1 MLNFSR
7 QQWVTLASGL
17 QPTTDVDDE
26 GAAKAGVQAAGK
38 ITLELPLVSRP
49 LLVALRKA
57 HDEAV
62 ADGPDADVVCQGLR
76 VAWACGTMKDALVYD
91 VFPLLTMSE
100 VCSCHGRKRK
110 RKRSDDSGLLEAASR
125 IMEEDE
131 AATAL
136 MKEGVADD
144 NEIIIGM
151 IFQVFH
157 LYNFM

>member
-1 MLNFSR
+1 M
-7 QQWVTLASGL
+7 
-17 QPTTDVDDE
+17 
-26 GAAKAGVQAAGK
+26 
-38 ITLELPLVSRP
+38 VSRP

-125 IMEEDE
+125 IIEEDE
-131 AATAL
+131 AAAAL
-136 MKEGVADD
+136 MKEGAADD
-144 NEIIIGM
+144 DEAIIGM
-151 IFQVFH
+151 IFKVFH
-157 LYNFM
+157 L